1 MKNKNLF
8 RFIIFV
14 FIIFLVPEMI
24 QFPVYSAGLL
34 YDAYYPI
41 EKNNTEISYS
51 RYYDTYSGENRPE
64 DIIEVSGSDY
74 ISAENGKFSVR
85 ENTLIWESSSGEV
98 SYNTAVQETG
108 IYCMNITY
116 LPLKSETSSIEF
128 SLSIDDKI
136 PYDTASRITLNKTW
150 VNEKEISTDSHGN
163 QIRSTQVQKEMWK
176 KSDIMDID
184 GLFSEPLIFYLE
196 KGNHE
201 IKFTSESACFAIE
214 KFKFYN
220 PEDLPTYKEYISGA
234 DIYSTPENIFR
245 IEAENAVCKSD
256 RTLYPTCDNSHYNV
270 SPADPVKILYNTF
283 GKDNWKKPLQSAT
296 WTIPKEDIKY
306 DGWYKIGIKYRQNE
320 IRGFSSN
327 RRLYIDDKVPCQELN
342 DIKFNYSKKWEILSP
357 EVDNEN
363 IYIYLSAD
371 CDHTITLECITGE
384 IGEYIRNLNEIISE
398 INDYYRKI
406 LMITGASPDKYTD
419 YYVHEKIPDLV
430 KNFRRISSELKNIQS
445 GIEKISDSSGS
456 EAYVIENMTVILDK
470 CVKKPL
476 KIPEYLTRIKSDIIT
491 LSEWSLEFINQP
503 LEIDYIEFAT
513 SGVDFTSCKENILK
527 KIWFAICS
535 FFGSFSEDYSAL
547 SDISGEDVIEVWVN
561 SGREQ
566 AEIIMELS
574 ENFTEKTGIP
584 VSVNLVTGGIVEAS
598 LAGKSPDIALFIG
611 GEYPV
616 NLAMRGLLAD
626 VSQFDDFQ
634 EITGRF
640 QENAMTHYQY
650 NGGVYGI
657 PITQNFPLLF
667 YRTDI
672 LTELGYNT
680 PPETWDNL
688 INMIPALQRN
698 YMSAGL
704 VLPSTSVSP
713 STETGNTFALLML
726 QRGINYYNSGL
737 NKSNFDT
744 VEATEA
750 FEIWTDFY
758 TKYSFEQSYDVFN
771 RFRTGEYPLVIADC
785 SFYGQLT
792 DIAPELKNSWNF
804 CPVLATVM
812 NGEVR
817 HTANSNVSG
826 AVIFADTVNI
836 DSAWKYVKWF
846 TETETQLDLCNRTE
860 SLFGTMGRLYTANT
874 EAFKKLSWSDDELSR
889 LSSQRDE
896 LEEIPVIPASY
907 SVTRNIIN
915 AFREVINRNQNPRDT
930 ILWYNND
937 INDEI
942 SRKNKNVRE

>member
-1 MKNKNLF
+1 MKNKFLY
-8 RFIIFV
+8 RVVIFV
-14 FIIFLVPEMI
+14 LIVFCV
-24 QFPVYSAGLL
+24 QTGFPVHSAGLL

-41 EKNNTEISYS
+41 EENNTENSYS

-64 DIIEVSGSDY
+64 DVIEVAGSDY

-85 ENTLIWESSSGEV
+85 DRVLVWESLSGTV
-98 SYNTAVQETG
+98 SYDIDVQETG

-128 SLSIDDKI
+128 SLTVDGKI

-150 VNEKEISTDSHGN
+150 VSEGEISTDSHGN
-163 QIRSTQVQKEMWK
+163 QIRSGQVQKEMWK
-176 KSDIMDID
+176 TSYIMDVD

-196 KGNHE
+196 KGRHE
-201 IKFTSESACFAIE
+201 VKFTSERAGLEIE
-214 KFKFYN
+214 RFSFCN
-220 PEDLPTYKEYISGA
+220 PEKLPTYKEYISGT

-245 IEAENAVCKSD
+245 IEAENAVYKSD
-256 RTLYPTCDNSHYNV
+256 RTLCSTWNNSDYNV

-283 GKDNWKKPLQSAT
+283 GNWKKPLQSAT
-296 WTIPKEDIKY
+296 WTIPQQDIKY

-320 IRGFSSN
+320 MRGFTSD
-327 RRLYIDDKVPCQELN
+327 RRIYIDDKVPCQELN
-342 DIKFNYSKKWEILSP
+342 DVEFNYSKKWEILSP

-363 IYIYLSAD
+363 IYVYLTAD
-371 CDHTITLECITGE
+371 RDHTITLECT
-384 IGEYIRNLNEIISE
+384 IGKIGGYIRHLSDIVAEI
-398 INDYYRKI
+398 DGYYRKI
-406 LMITGASPDKYTD
+406 LMITGTVPDKYTD
-419 YYVHEKIPDLV
+419 YYVHEKIPDLLE
-430 KNFRRISSELKNIQS
+430 NFQRISSELKEIQS
-445 GIEKISDSSGS
+445 GIEKISASKGS
-456 EAYVIENMTVILDK
+456 EAYVIENMTVILDR
-470 CVKKPL
+470 CIEKPL
-476 KIPEYLTRIKSDIIT
+476 KIPEYLTQIKSDIVS
-491 LSEWSLEFINQP
+491 LSGWSLECRNQP

-513 SGVDFTSCKENILK
+513 YGVEFPSCRENFFK
-527 KIWFAICS
+527 KIWFAIRS
-535 FFGSFSEDYSAL
+535 FFGSFSADYSEL
-547 SDISGEDVIEVWVN
+547 SDVTGEDVVEVWVN

-566 AEIIMELS
+566 AEIVMELS
-574 ENFTEKTGIP
+574 EKFTEKTGIP

-616 NLAMRGLLAD
+616 NLAMRGLLTD
-626 VSQFDDFQ
+626 VTQFDDFQ

-640 QENAMTHYQY
+640 QENAMTHYRY
-650 NGGVYGI
+650 NDGVYGI

-672 LTELGYNT
+672 LNELGYRS

-688 INMIPALQRN
+688 IDMLPALQRK

-704 VLPSTSVSP
+704 VLPSTEVSP

-726 QRGINYYNSGL
+726 QRGMNYYDTGL
-737 NKSNFDT
+737 NRSDFDT

-750 FEIWTDFY
+750 FEMWTDFY
-758 TKYSFEQSYDVFN
+758 TQYGFEQSYDTFN
-771 RFRTGEYPLVIADC
+771 RFRTGEYPVVIADC

-792 DIAPELKNSWNF
+792 DVAPELKNLWNF
-804 CPVLATVM
+804 CPVPATVI

-826 AVIFADTVNI
+826 AVIFSDTENLN
-836 DSAWKYVKWF
+836 SAWEYVKWF
-846 TETETQLDLCNRTE
+846 TETETQLDLCNQTE

-874 EAFKKLSWSDDELSR
+874 EAFKKLSWSVDELSR
-889 LSSQRDE
+889 ISVQRDE
-896 LEEIPVIPASY
+896 LEEIPIIPASY
-907 SVTRNIIN
+907 SVTRNIMY
-915 AFREVINRNQNPRDT
+915 AFREVVNNNANPRDT
-930 ILWYNND
+930 LLWYNND

-942 SRKNKNVRE
+942 FRKNTRK